1 MNGVRSRCE
10 NFHFSGT
17 HTTST
22 SYFATLEYFKLNI
35 SKLNIRR
42 RRLLARHPEQTI
54 NTLNNL
60 SNSDDVRLL
69 ARHPEQTINTL
80 NNLSN
85 SDDVRLLARHPERLG
100 DVVNFSGEVGGE
112 DARVVGAEGWKKKK
126 VGVQSELR
134 CYGVTVSAVSAV
146 DTVKMYLMSQ
156 CTRIYFARI
165 YFATLN
171 VSI

>member
-1 MNGVRSRCE
+1 VNGVRSRCE
-10 NFHFSGT
+10 TFHFSGT

-42 RRLLARHPEQTI
+42 R
-54 NTLNNL
+54 
-60 SNSDDVRLL
+60 RLL

>member
-1 MNGVRSRCE
+1 MATYVSSRD
-10 NFHFSGT
+10 
-17 HTTST
+17 
-22 SYFATLEYFKLNI
+22 
-35 SKLNIRR
+35 IRNN
-42 RRLLARHPEQTI
+42 LLTQPI

-60 SNSDDVRLL
+60 SNSG
-69 ARHPEQTINTL
+69 
-80 NNLSN
+80 
-85 SDDVRLLARHPERLG
+85 DVRLLARHPERLG
-100 DVVNFSGEVGGE
+100 DVANFSGEVGGE

-134 CYGVTVSAVSAV
+134 CYGVTVSAV
-146 DTVKMYLMSQ
+146 DTVKMYLVSQ

>member
-10 NFHFSGT
+10 TFHFSGT

-69 ARHPEQTINTL
+69 ARHPE
-80 NNLSN
+80 
-85 SDDVRLLARHPERLG
+85 RLG

-112 DARVVGAEGWKKKK
+112 DARVVGAEGWKRKK
-126 VGVQSELR
+126 VGVQSE
-134 CYGVTVSAVSAV
+134 CYGVTVLRGYGVTVPAV